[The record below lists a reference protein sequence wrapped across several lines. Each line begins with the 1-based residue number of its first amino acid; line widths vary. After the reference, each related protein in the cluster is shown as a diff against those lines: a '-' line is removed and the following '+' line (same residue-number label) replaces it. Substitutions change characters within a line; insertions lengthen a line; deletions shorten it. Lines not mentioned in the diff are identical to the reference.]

1 MIASAQPPA
10 YSLLVGVDYTNNT
23 IIGEKGIKIPILPSM
38 GPDLT
43 SVSPDKI
50 EVGATLTVQGTDLNL
65 KGLAVTLGSL
75 TFPVTARQPDQLQFT
90 VGAALGSGTTLS
102 AGTLPLAVVQKLPSG
117 RLRPSNLLTVDVMPV
132 VTAATP
138 SGLATVGGNV
148 FGFVDVTGNL
158 LGLPSDDVFL
168 AFFKNGKVVRMT
180 DDIVPPVG
188 PPPPPQTGLRFRVTA
203 ENAIPPGTYTMI
215 LRVNGQQAPNSPQV
229 IWT

>member
-1 MIASAQPPA
+1 
-10 YSLLVGVDYTNNT
+10 
-23 IIGEKGIKIPILPSM
+23 
-38 GPDLT
+38 
-43 SVSPDKI
+43 
-50 EVGATLTVQGTDLNL
+50 
-65 KGLAVTLGSL
+65 
-75 TFPVTARQPDQLQFT
+75 
-90 VGAALGSGTTLS
+90 
-102 AGTLPLAVVQKLPSG
+102 
-117 RLRPSNLLTVDVMPV
+117 
-132 VTAATP
+132 
-138 SGLATVGGNV
+138 LATVGGNV

-215 LRVNGQQAPNSPQV
+215 LRVNGQQARNSPQV